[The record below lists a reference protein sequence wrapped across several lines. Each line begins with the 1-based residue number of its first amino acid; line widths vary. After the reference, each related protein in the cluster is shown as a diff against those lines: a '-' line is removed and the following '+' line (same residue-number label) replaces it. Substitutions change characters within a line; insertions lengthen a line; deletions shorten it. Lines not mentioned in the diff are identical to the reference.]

1 MSTILSKR
9 GSGWLATCLVLA
21 VLLIAGSRLIVLS
34 MQHHAT
40 QARESA
46 QAMAARSARAIESQ
60 LQALAAI
67 AQRQAARAA
76 GTVGRKD
83 ARPRPQAVAT
93 DRNTF
98 WMAAD
103 GAVLR
108 SKDSD
113 PMTVEGIAK
122 EWAVADSRQGTEGRL
137 LGPVRLGSQWI
148 LAARAPVMLR
158 SAYGTAVRAGW
169 SVAFRDL
176 DQLLLN
182 AKIDG
187 VARAGYDFELSQLES
202 ASGQP
207 QIFTSSSTTPLA
219 KPATSA
225 IRLPA
230 GFLPNPSAPVLMIAI
245 RPRAG
250 WYPATELT
258 ADVGLLAVVAWFAAL
273 GVLDVTRHLRL
284 MGSALAVSKR
294 RLQAV
299 NQRLMREIEQRE
311 GLQQSIDHARYHDA
325 FTGLPNR
332 RYFMDQLDRAL
343 RDVRTRRDYHIAIIL
358 VDVDRFKLINDTLGH
373 TAGDEV
379 MMQAARRFE
388 KAAAT
393 LECVLARWGGDQF
406 ALLLGDVHSADTA
419 IAIGKLLQEALRA
432 PFELRKHRVRVA
444 ANIGVSFVDSGLQR
458 VEDALREADIAL
470 SVAKASGKIRVVAY
484 NPAMRGNVLS
494 LVSLEADLHV
504 ALERDELR
512 LLFQPIVDLR
522 HRRIVGAEALL
533 RWLHPV
539 EGLLTPDK
547 FLALAEE
554 AGLIVPITRWII
566 LRVCKLAQEWRR
578 RLPPGTDFYVSIN
591 LSAAALRDPG
601 LSDYI
606 ASVLQQTQTSARS
619 LKFELTEGGLIN
631 NVGAARE
638 ALDGLHQ
645 MGIELMLDDFGT
657 GYSSLSHLQLFPF
670 DYVKIDGPFDSRSGS
685 ARPGGGALVRAMVQM
700 ASSLGLKAIAEV
712 VETQPDAQ
720 ALQQMGCEFGQGH
733 FFCEPVEAEEA
744 LQALSNP
751 EFRTRLKP
759 EEALAASALVAE
771 SPVTAAALASAAART
786 SPDIDSTI
794 IEPVESAGG
803 VPHDSVPTL
812 VIPAES
818 TATITEP
825 VEADAASAQHDDA
838 SPLIEPP
845 EPVAARVAHATAPA
859 PVKPTRSTAT
869 PAESVEPDEAAESV
883 EDTAGVPADNS
894 STLMIPGGSYTLSTP
909 YDDAPTVSED
919 MEDSGAGGVRSDNSP
934 TLMIPAGSYEPSAPY
949 DDSQTVAEPME
960 EPDASSGLPDDAPT
974 LPRSIPGAPFVDSPT
989 VVLPDESDA
998 ANASYDDPD
1007 DPDSAREPLNASKE
1021 RRTRHWWPRRMG

>member
-1 MSTILSKR
+1 MSIILSKR
-9 GSGWLATCLVLA
+9 APGWLLTCIVLA
-21 VLLIAGSRLIVLS
+21 VVLVAGSRLIVLS
-34 MQHHAT
+34 MQHHAA
-40 QARESA
+40 QAREAA
-46 QAMAARSARAIESQ
+46 QVVAARSARAIEGQ
-60 LQALAAI
+60 LQALAEV
-67 AQRQAARAA
+67 AQRQATRAA
-76 GTVGRKD
+76 GALGRKD
-83 ARPRPQAVAT
+83 ARARLQSVAA

-98 WMAAD
+98 WMATD
-103 GAVLR
+103 GTVLR

-113 PMTVEGIAK
+113 PMTVEGAAK
-122 EWAVADSRQGTEGRL
+122 EWAAADSRQGTAEGRL

-148 LAARAPVMLR
+148 MAARAPVMLR
-158 SAYGTAVRAGW
+158 TAGGTAVRAGW
-169 SVAFRDL
+169 SVAYRDL
-176 DQLLLN
+176 DQVLIK
-182 AKIDG
+182 AKLDG
-187 VARAGYDFELSQLES
+187 VARAGYDFELSRRES
-202 ASGQP
+202 ASGP
-207 QIFTSSSTTPLA
+207 PRVFSSSRTTPLTEPVA
-219 KPATSA
+219 SA

-230 GFLPNPSAPVLMIAI
+230 GFPPNPSEPALMIAT

-250 WYPATELT
+250 WYPAGQLA

-273 GVLDVTRHLRL
+273 GLIDVRRHLNL
-284 MGSALAVSKR
+284 MGAALAVSKR

-311 GLQQSIDHARYHDA
+311 SLQESIDHARYHDA

-332 RYFMDQLDRAL
+332 RYFLDQLDRAL
-343 RDVRTRRDYHIAIIL
+343 RDVRMRRDYRIAIIL

-379 MMQAARRFE
+379 MVQAARRFE
-388 KAAAT
+388 KAAST

-406 ALLLGDVHSADTA
+406 ALLVGDVHSADTA
-419 IAIGKLLQEALRA
+419 IAIGRLLQEALRT

-444 ANIGVSFVDSGLQR
+444 ANIGVTFVDSGLQR

-470 SVAKASGKIRVVAY
+470 SVAKASGKIRVIAY

-522 HRRIVGAEALL
+522 RRRIVGAEALL

-539 EGLLTPDK
+539 EGLLTPNK
-547 FLALAEE
+547 FLAIAEE

-566 LRVCKLAQEWRR
+566 LRVCKLTQEWRR
-578 RLPPGTDFYVSIN
+578 RLPPGRDFYVSIN
-591 LSAAALRDPG
+591 LSAATLRDPG

-606 ASVLQQTQTSARS
+606 ASVLQQTQTPARS
-619 LKFELTEGGLIN
+619 LKFELTEGGLIS

-638 ALDGLHQ
+638 ALDRLHH

-670 DYVKIDGPFDSRSGS
+670 DYVKIDGPFDSRPGS

-700 ASSLGLKAIAEV
+700 ASSLGLKTIAEV
-712 VETQPDAQ
+712 VETQPDAL

-771 SPVTAAALASAAART
+771 TPLPAAARLT
-786 SPDIDSTI
+786 AAVSTPHDIDSTM
-794 IEPVESAGG
+794 IEPVESAGA
-803 VPHDSVPTL
+803 PHDNVPTL

-818 TATITEP
+818 TATIADP
-825 VEADAASAQHDDA
+825 LEAAAASAQHDD
-838 SPLIEPP
+838 SSLLIEP
-845 EPVAARVAHATAPA
+845 
-859 PVKPTRSTAT
+859 
-869 PAESVEPDEAAESV
+869 VELDEAAEPMEHSHAA
-883 EDTAGVPADNS
+883 DAPSDNS
-894 STLMIPGGSYTLSTP
+894 PTLTIPPGSYAPSTP
-909 YDDAPTVSED
+909 YDDAPTVAAD
-919 MEDSGAGGVRSDNSP
+919 LGDSDAAGAPADNSP
-934 TLMIPAGSYEPSAPY
+934 TLMIPAGPYAPSTY
-949 DDSQTVAEPME
+949 DDVPTVAEPLE
-960 EPDASSGLPDDAPT
+960 ESDASSVLSDNSPT
-974 LPRSIPGAPFVDSPT
+974 LESPAARASHVDSPT
-989 VVLPDESDA
+989 VAQPVESDA
-998 ANASYDDPD
+998 ANAPYDDSD
-1007 DPDSAREPLNASKE
+1007 DSDTVVDPLNAS
-1021 RRTRHWWPRRMG
+1021 RTRRIRHRPRRMGG